1 MTVKVECS
9 QCHKRVKNLKLHFRN
24 SHPDLLKDAFGE
36 SAKSQTETQEQP
48 QQPDVLE
55 KLRVFGIEPEQV
67 MAILSPLVE
76 TAVVKTLEKMQLGK
90 VINKKMVKRETRLKT
105 TPESTQS
112 GASQSSAQPASG
124 SNTDPYAPLKEK
136 VLNALVQKFI
146 GGDSGGAGSLAKQLE
161 QLTGLMDFT
170 RKIADTYYS
179 PIQEVEMRVQKRLI
193 GQLELYRKAGA
204 SPDKATEMTIN
215 QNK

>member
-1 MTVKVECS
+1 MTVKIECP
-9 QCHKRVKNLKLHFRN
+9 QCHKGVKNLKLHFRN

-36 SAKSQTETQEQP
+36 SAKPQSETQAQP
-48 QQPDVLE
+48 QQLDVLA
-55 KLRVFGIEPEQV
+55 KLKAFGIEPEQV

-76 TAVVKTLEKMQLGK
+76 TSVVKTLEKMQLGE
-90 VINKKMVKRETRLKT
+90 VINKKMVEIETRLKT
-105 TPESTQS
+105 TPESTQLA
-112 GASQSSAQPASG
+112 ASSLAPSD
-124 SNTDPYAPLKEK
+124 SNTQDTRWRDILTGFA
-136 VLNALVQKFI
+136 QKLI
-146 GGDSGGAGSLAKQLE
+146 DGDSGGAGSLAKQLE

-179 PIQEVEMRVQKRLI
+179 PIQEVEIRVQKRLI

-204 SPDKATEMTIN
+204 SPAQATEMTIN